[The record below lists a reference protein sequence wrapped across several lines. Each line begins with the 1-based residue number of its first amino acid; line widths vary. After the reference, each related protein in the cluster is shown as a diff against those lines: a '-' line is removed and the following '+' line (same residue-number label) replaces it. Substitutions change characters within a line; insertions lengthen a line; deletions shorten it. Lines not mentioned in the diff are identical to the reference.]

1 MNQSFY
7 TNISEVEIMHRLSM
21 YITSVYL
28 NQGLYE
34 AFIVDTNTIIDY
46 QVYKFLIKIN
56 KNLRF
61 NLEKVN

>member
-1 MNQSFY
+1 
-7 TNISEVEIMHRLSM
+7 MHRLSM